1 MIDIKKYLAAL
12 NIDSSWES
20 ILKKYLLAYNITKEK
35 DIKMFLAQ
43 TSHESLSYKRLE
55 ESFKYRPE
63 VLIKVFPKYF
73 KTLEEAR
80 EAKKAYEILKEAF
93 DWKEEFSIYKYSNGW
108 YAVEDSNQV
117 DEELEKI
124 E

>member
-1 MIDIKKYLAAL
+1 MENKTKDEEMDAKEAFEILFGFNLADFDDVFD
-12 NIDSSWES
+12 NSCMGS
-20 ILKKYLLAYNITKEK
+20 
-35 DIKMFLAQ
+35 MF
-43 TSHESLSYKRLE
+43 E
-55 ESFKYRPE
+55 
-63 VLIKVFPKYF
+63 
-73 KTLEEAR
+73 TLEEAR
-80 EAKKAYEILKEAF
+80 EVKKAYEILKEAF

>member
-1 MIDIKKYLAAL
+1 MDAKEAFEILFGFNLADFDDVFD
-12 NIDSSWES
+12 NSCMGS
-20 ILKKYLLAYNITKEK
+20 
-35 DIKMFLAQ
+35 MF
-43 TSHESLSYKRLE
+43 E
-55 ESFKYRPE
+55 
-63 VLIKVFPKYF
+63 
-73 KTLEEAR
+73 TLEEAR
-80 EAKKAYEILKEAF
+80 EVKKAYEILKEAF

>member
-1 MIDIKKYLAAL
+1 M
-12 NIDSSWES
+12 EM
-20 ILKKYLLAYNITKEK
+20 EV
-35 DIKMFLAQ
+35 M
-43 TSHESLSYKRLE
+43 
-55 ESFKYRPE
+55 ESFETLFGFDFTDFSDVY
-63 VLIKVFPKYF
+63 VNSCMGSMF

-80 EAKKAYEILKEAF
+80 EVKKAYEILKEAF
-93 DWKEEFSIYKYSNGW
+93 GWKEEFSIYKYSNGL

>member
-1 MIDIKKYLAAL
+1 MENKTKDEKMDAKEAFETLFGFNLA
-12 NIDSSWES
+12 DF
-20 ILKKYLLAYNITKEK
+20 
-35 DIKMFLAQ
+35 DD
-43 TSHESLSYKRLE
+43 
-55 ESFKYRPE
+55 
-63 VLIKVFPKYF
+63 VFDNSCIGNLCG
-73 KTLEEAR
+73 TLEEAR
-80 EAKKAYEILKEAF
+80 KVKKAYEILKEAF

>member
-1 MIDIKKYLAAL
+1 M
-12 NIDSSWES
+12 EM
-20 ILKKYLLAYNITKEK
+20 EV
-35 DIKMFLAQ
+35 M
-43 TSHESLSYKRLE
+43 
-55 ESFKYRPE
+55 ESFETLFGFDFTDFSDVYVNSCME
-63 VLIKVFPKYF
+63 SMF

-80 EAKKAYEILKEAF
+80 EVKKAYEILKEAL